1 MMMNLGFLRGL
12 NFNNMNMTSIA
23 IENKLNNPKTT
34 LEDLLIEEDLIQE
47 FRNSNEKLIKFFDNE
62 NIKKLVNYIILEPKE
77 DDQIKGH
84 KFPFVASE
92 ILSCE
97 EKHIYNRFLLTEDE
111 LIQENENENDHI
123 NLNSSHEMKDFLD
136 KNIISDDKKED
147 NDQSNHDN
155 NNHDLLT
162 DTEKQNKMDLEQT
175 EQETKKDEEKK
186 EEKEEA
192 KKDQEKKD
200 EETKKE
206 EKKDEEKKE
215 EKKDE
220 EKKDEETKKEETK
233 KDEEK
238 KEEKEE
244 TKKEEETKKDEEK
257 KKEEKYPKNRIE
269 LLDYLLSF
277 LETENELNYV
287 LTGYFCKF
295 LSALL
300 SYKPNNLIVYLFIER
315 SDILEKFVFHSYRK
329 SLSIFLSKL
338 LLYENEDHQNS
349 LNNNNLNRN
358 PYENNTNNNSPE
370 NSLFNKFKDSI
381 NKKKLEI
388 IEKIFE
394 LIKIS
399 SQPEK
404 ISSLVL
410 LLSEILDNKQIFKN
424 IISSKNIFQNLFNE
438 LKTNLNSV
446 KNSNIKTNYTEIL
459 NLINNI
465 LTIVQKNKEKT
476 PKYETEDDIVE
487 QGQTNKKISH
497 TPLSEFFFSSFD
509 FIINNY
515 KQENDDSH
523 KIKTTFDD
531 FEFVPLGL
539 HRVKIVE
546 LLSNMFY
553 YLKNVSDCYDRI
565 LIKSEFFTISFEYLF
580 KYEWNNFFQNSLL
593 NLFKNY
599 LKDGNFHTELST
611 YLFENLQLKNVLKL
625 HIVNSKE
632 ENKDLINYTFKS
644 SNKITHGYIPFL
656 ISLSYKINS
665 VIGGNPLLLTSR
677 SREGSICFQNKSE
690 NEQLYDIF
698 RNNFGDSNNS
708 EKEKERKS
716 NVSTTIESLKKYMN
730 DDWLDFFNK
739 YIADNVKLYEQKLC
753 DNKSFIN
760 NEDEEDLYK
769 KEENNPFNNNN
780 KDDQFF
786 ASDDDNR
793 NSGTDWL
800 NNKTDDVKNEKVFEE
815 VNLNDFEFVDMNDEN
830 KNNNNNTENLIVD
843 ELDENYNKQYN
854 DNNYWKRNYDNNIK
868 DEALKDLNL

>member
-147 NDQSNHDN
+147 NDNSNHDN
-155 NNHDLLT
+155 NNHDLLS
-162 DTEKQNKMDLEQT
+162 DTKKQNKMDLEQT

-186 EEKEEA
+186 EEEE
-192 KKDQEKKD
+192 EK
-200 EETKKE
+200 
-206 EKKDEEKKE
+206 KKDEEKKE
-215 EKKDE
+215 EK
-220 EKKDEETKKEETK
+220 
-233 KDEEK
+233 
-238 KEEKEE
+238 
-244 TKKEEETKKDEEK
+244 EEK

-329 SLSIFLSKL
+329 SLSNFLSKL

-465 LTIVQKNKEKT
+465 LTIIQKNKEKT

-644 SNKITHGYIPFL
+644 NNKITHGYIPFL